1 MFPKDKTVSKQWLIA
16 IRRDNYTPSKHSCV
30 CKKHFNPDDYA
41 LPKEPNTE
49 NQRALQRQMKRET
62 VKVCV
67 RYRKI
72 NVKNILLEETCEK
85 IDIENS
91 NKDVSL

>member
-16 IRRDNYTPSKHSCV
+16 IRRDNYTPSKHSRV

-49 NQRALQRQMKRET
+49 NPTPKLKPKAVPSRFSWNHESEETKEIKRKHAERALQRQMKQRET
-62 VKVCV
+62 AT
-67 RYRKI
+67 
-72 NVKNILLEETCEK
+72 L
-85 IDIENS
+85 
-91 NKDVSL
+91 